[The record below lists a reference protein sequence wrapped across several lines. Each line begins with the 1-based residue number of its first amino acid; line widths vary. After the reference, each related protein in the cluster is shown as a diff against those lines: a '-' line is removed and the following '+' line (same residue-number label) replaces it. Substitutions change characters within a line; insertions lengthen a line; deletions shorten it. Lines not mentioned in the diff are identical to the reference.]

1 MDKIFIH
8 ALKTEAI
15 IGIFDWERQ
24 VKQTVI
30 VDIEISADIRK
41 AALSDSIDDTLNYKR
56 VAKRVLA
63 FVEESKFH
71 LVETLAEH
79 IAMLMLEEFGIA
91 WVRISLSKPGAI
103 RSSRDV
109 GVVLERDRDRSRA
122 RGARTCR
129 RRSQARSP
137 NLTRRRAHH
146 RPHRIDFSMRHSSRP
161 GAKSRRWPRARRWLW
176 PRRRRRVSLRRAP
189 WLSPSFARACAPTA

>member
-24 VKQTVI
+24 VKQTVL

-41 AALSDSIDDTLNYKR
+41 AALSDAIDDTLNYKR
-56 VAKRVLA
+56 VAKRVLS
-63 FVEESKFH
+63 FVEGSSFH

-109 GVVLERDRDRSRA
+109 GVMLERDRSALETWRA
-122 RGARTCR
+122 R
-129 RRSQARSP
+129 
-137 NLTRRRAHH
+137 
-146 RPHRIDFSMRHSSRP
+146 
-161 GAKSRRWPRARRWLW
+161 
-176 PRRRRRVSLRRAP
+176 
-189 WLSPSFARACAPTA
+189 TAAVKP